1 MMKLIRKLYTGVT
14 WRNPVINSVFK
25 IIDIPD
31 YAVRLLTGM
40 LGLPKYSIRVRSR
53 GVANQFGGALF
64 QEQGI
69 FMAELLSKY
78 ASLKPNSDVVE
89 IGCGC
94 GCGAVGLSRVLN
106 GGSYR
111 GMDIDA
117 KSIVACQKNSVFSG
131 KNFQFSRMDLYSS
144 QYNPVGK
151 FKSSEFIF
159 PYLDESADIVFLTS
173 VFTHMLP
180 LDVEHYIAEISRILR
195 PGGVLLCTVFLM
207 DLGDEGASISFPYD
221 RGNHRLHQETIPE
234 RAVGYMYPFFRDICQ
249 SVGLHPRHEP
259 VYGNWRSHVMDGNDK
274 NISFGQDILVFEK
287 RDKCISGETAVRLE
301 IL

>member
-14 WRNPVINSVFK
+14 WRNPVINFAFK
-25 IIDIPD
+25 VIDVPD
-31 YAVRLLTGM
+31 VVVRLFTAR

-64 QEQGI
+64 QEQGV
-69 FMAELLSKY
+69 FMAELLRKY
-78 ASLKPNSDVVE
+78 ASLKPESDVVE

-94 GCGAVGLSRVLN
+94 GCGAIGLSRVLKV
-106 GGSYR
+106 GSYR

-117 KSIVACQKNSVFSG
+117 RSILSCQNNSVFSS
-131 KNFQFSRMDLYSS
+131 KNFQFDQMDLYSS
-144 QYNPVGK
+144 QYNPEGK

-180 LDVEHYIAEISRILR
+180 PDVEHYIAEISRVLR

-221 RGNHRLHQETIPE
+221 RGNHRLHQEAIPE
-234 RAVGYMYPFFRDICQ
+234 RAVGYMYPFFRDVCQ
-249 SVGLHPRHEP
+249 SVALSSRCEP

-274 NISFGQDILVFEK
+274 NNSFGQDILVFEK
-287 RDKCISGETAVRLE
+287 APK
-301 IL
+301 